1 MCDQVRISNR
11 NSQISN
17 NIEISNSKICMIT
30 ISNKNFY
37 LWNAAITFA
46 AMTFLIWLLFLR
58 EGVAEGSTAASQLP
72 AVNATLNATS
82 TVILLVGYWAIKNR
96 REVLHK
102 NLMISAFIVSALFLI
117 SYVYYHSQ
125 VGDTK
130 FLGEGWIRPVY
141 FFILITHIVLSMIVF
156 PLVLSTIYFGLS
168 DKRAAHRKIARITL
182 PLWLYVSVTGVAI
195 FFLLR
200 QYS

>member
-1 MCDQVRISNR
+1 ML
-11 NSQISN
+11 
-17 NIEISNSKICMIT
+17 T

-37 LWNAAITFA
+37 VWNAVITLA
-46 AMTFLIWLLFLR
+46 AMTFLTWLLFFR
-58 EGVAEGSTAASQLP
+58 QAGAEGSAAVSQLP

-82 TVILLVGYWAIKNR
+82 TVILLIGYWAIKSR

-125 VGDTK
+125 QGDTK

-156 PLVLSTIYFGLS
+156 PMVLSTIYFGLT
-168 DKRAAHRKIARITL
+168 DKRLTHRKIARITL
-182 PLWLYVSVTGVAI
+182 PIWLYVSATGVII
-195 FFLLR
+195 FFMLR
-200 QYS
+200 YNS